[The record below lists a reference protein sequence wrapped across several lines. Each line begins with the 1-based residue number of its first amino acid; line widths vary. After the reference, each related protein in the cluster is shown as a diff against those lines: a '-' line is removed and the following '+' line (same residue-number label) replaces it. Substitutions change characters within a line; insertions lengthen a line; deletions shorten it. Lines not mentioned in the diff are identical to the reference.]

1 MGSSRRSTRAV
12 LERHSIGDTVVVLV
26 VLADQLKGYSE
37 FSEGVLVLE
46 SSSKTIAGTVPVL
59 NNKIKWTE
67 KTAILCAR

>member
-12 LERHSIGDTVVVLV
+12 LERHSIGDTVVVL
-26 VLADQLKGYSE
+26 ADQLKGYSE

-46 SSSKTIAGTVPVL
+46 SSSRTIAGTVPVL